1 MEFEAVSTGHSREGL
16 KRKTD
21 GGRQRPDGE
30 SPLKIEELIQKVIT
44 QLYFSVVTLLI
55 NQSSLLWKVGSCE
68 CRIKTFQ

>member
-21 GGRQRPDGE
+21 GGRERPDGE

-44 QLYFSVVTLLI
+44 DLFCRS
-55 NQSSLLWKVGSCE
+55 NSSN
-68 CRIKTFQ
+68 